1 MGSPSCPKPYPWCV
15 PFLHPWLLIN
25 LKSMCSTSCIH
36 EDCLL
41 CKPMLLAQILIL
53 TWVSLDSQWV
63 ILPLVF
69 PWLPPTQTLPLQSL
83 VPAKM
88 KRQLA
93 HGSSL
98 LEKQHPSVLSWN
110 AHTPINPWLMC
121 IGSQVEELVF
131 EWQLYGKLTTVSY
144 LWCCWPEF
152 FVKVHPCWGSGSSHV
167 DVAGGLGTE
176 RDQPIFIS
184 IAVSDGKE
192 SACNAGHP
200 GSIPESGRSPGG
212 RGDGN
217 PLQCSCLENS
227 VDRGV
232 WRAVVPEVTLSL
244 STWSRAFL

>member
-25 LKSMCSTSCIH
+25 LKSMYSTSCIH

-63 ILPLVF
+63 ILPLIF
-69 PWLPPTQTLPLQSL
+69 PWLPSTQTLPLQSWL
-83 VPAKM
+83 PAKM
-88 KRQLA
+88 KRQPT

-110 AHTPINPWLMC
+110 AHTPINPWLIC

-131 EWQLYGKLTTVSY
+131 EWQLYGKLMTMSY

-152 FVKVHPCWGSGSSHV
+152 FMKVHPCWGSGSSHV
-167 DVAGGLGTE
+167 DVAGGLGIE
-176 RDQPIFIS
+176 CDRPIFIS
-184 IAVSDGKE
+184 TAVSDGKE
-192 SACNAGHP
+192 SACNAGDP
-200 GSIPESGRSPGG
+200 GSIPESGRSLEEEGMATHSSVLAWRIPWTEESGG
-212 RGDGN
+212 
-217 PLQCSCLENS
+217 L
-227 VDRGV
+227 
-232 WRAVVPEVTLSL
+232 
-244 STWSRAFL
+244 